1 MNRAVPLVALMLL
14 CAACTEAAAP
24 TAERGGEAAGEVL
37 GGSISDAMIPL
48 EQLDSQAPLA
58 PRQGPAPADLDAEQ
72 PLVTPF
78 EGVEEGQDAAP
89 PTAPGNATPQA
100 APPAEA
106 VQ

>member
-1 MNRAVPLVALMLL
+1 MNRAAPLAALMLL
-14 CAACTEAAAP
+14 AVACTEEAGT

-72 PLVTPF
+72 PLVTPV
-78 EGVEEGQDAAP
+78 EGVEGAAP
-89 PTAPGNATPQA
+89 ASEGAEA
-100 APPAEA
+100 APAAPAPEA
-106 VQ
+106 PE